1 MSHLS
6 NDQMSGYARRTL
18 DAEALL
24 MADDH
29 LSTCDECR
37 NRLIDVEGLKDTVES
52 LRRDLRTALDAP
64 TGHLPYDQIEARA
77 EGRLRGAAR
86 EVAETHIEH
95 CSACARQA
103 RDLEAFA
110 SAFRARAQEQAAA
123 SAAASFGEQSTA
135 VRTPSRGSASPA
147 TSASATGASAVRPG
161 HSGAATATRS
171 ESVAAPGVSATP
183 AATARRPPAAATEV
197 SPAAAEAL
205 VGAGATT
212 ARSRLWP
219 IFFGLLTALVVA
231 AAILGRQSMRERI
244 GLLNHTVEDLS
255 RRNEELAD
263 KAAQVEERNTDPE
276 MQQPQSASL
285 VPGAGAPP
293 TQMAAVGPAGRPGSG
308 GDAGPPGSPA
318 TDPAPSVP
326 SGSGPAGSTGE
337 AAAFAPPPEPSVQPP
352 GGAAETPPA
361 APSQAPATAPAT
373 APAAALAAAPAA
385 PAVPAIA
392 LQDQR
397 GTVGLDGNGRLLG
410 LDGVPPGEA
419 KTIAT
424 ALKHGSLE
432 VPDEVRTLSTIPKS
446 IEMDDNAAGMA
457 LTSGASTVVRTTR
470 PTLSWQPVEGAQAYT
485 LVLFNAQG
493 RPLYYGGPTG
503 ETWWTP
509 PAPLQRGVI
518 YTWRVAAYR
527 PSETQAAA
535 RGGAGATPP
544 PSEKLAGAVTRFKVI
559 DAASASGL
567 ERALRAAP
575 ASRVVAGVLYAR
587 AGLLDDAGREFSYLV
602 AKNPDSGLAKALL
615 ASVEAARLP

>member
-24 MADDH
+24 LADDH

-37 NRLIDVEGLKDTVES
+37 NRLIDVEGLKETVES

-95 CSACARQA
+95 CAACARQA

-110 SAFRARAQEQAAA
+110 AAFRTRAQEQAAA
-123 SAAASFGEQSTA
+123 SAAAASSGDASAGVMTA
-135 VRTPSRGSASPA
+135 SRESASPA
-147 TSASATGASAVRPG
+147 KAASATAASAPRPSRPG
-161 HSGAATATRS
+161 AAAIRSDSSAT
-171 ESVAAPGVSATP
+171 PGVSATP
-183 AATARRPPAAATEV
+183 AATARRPPAAAAEI

-205 VGAGATT
+205 VGAGAATT
-212 ARSRLWP
+212 RSRLWP
-219 IFFGLLTALVVA
+219 VFFGLLTAIVVA
-231 AAILGRQSMRERI
+231 TAILGRQSLRERI

-255 RRNEELAD
+255 QRNEELAE
-263 KAAQVEERNTDPE
+263 KAAQVEERHADLEAP
-276 MQQPQSASL
+276 
-285 VPGAGAPP
+285 PGSTSP
-293 TQMAAVGPAGRPGSG
+293 TQMAAMEPAGRPSPG
-308 GDAGPPGSPA
+308 GPAGQPGAPA
-318 TDPAPSVP
+318 TDPAPSGP
-326 SGSGPAGSTGE
+326 SGSGPAGSARE
-337 AAAFAPPPEPSVQPP
+337 AAPFPPAEPSVEPAA
-352 GGAAETPPA
+352 GAAETPPA
-361 APSQAPATAPAT
+361 APSQAPATAPA
-373 APAAALAAAPAA
+373 AAPAA
-385 PAVPAIA
+385 PAVPAMA

-397 GTVGLDGNGRLLG
+397 GPVGLDGNGHLLG

-424 ALKHGSLE
+424 ALQHGSLE

-446 IEMDDNAAGMA
+446 MEMDDNAAGMA
-457 LTSGASTVVRTTR
+457 LVSGASTCVLTTR

-485 LVLFNAQG
+485 LVLFNSQG
-493 RPLYYGGPTG
+493 RPLYYGGPTR
-503 ETWWTP
+503 ETSWTP

-527 PSETQAAA
+527 PSETQTAV
-535 RGGAGATPP
+535 RNGAGATPP

-559 DAASASGL
+559 DAASASAL
-567 ERALRAAP
+567 ERELRTAP
-575 ASRVVAGVLYAR
+575 GSRVVAGVLYAR
-587 AGLLDDAGREFSYLV
+587 AGLLDDAGREFRALV
-602 AKNPDSGLAKALL
+602 AQNPDSGLAKALL

>member
-29 LSTCDECR
+29 LSTCEECR

-95 CSACARQA
+95 CAACARQA

-123 SAAASFGEQSTA
+123 SAAASFGEESTA
-135 VRTPSRGSASPA
+135 VGTPSRGSASPA
-147 TSASATGASAVRPG
+147 ISASATGASARPG
-161 HSGAATATRS
+161 HSGAAAAIRS

-183 AATARRPPAAATEV
+183 AATARRPPAAAAEV

-205 VGAGATT
+205 VGVGATT

-231 AAILGRQSMRERI
+231 AAILGRRSMRERI

-263 KAAQVEERNTDPE
+263 KAAQTEERNADPE

-308 GDAGPPGSPA
+308 GEAGPPGAPA

-326 SGSGPAGSTGE
+326 SGSGPAGSAGE
-337 AAAFAPPPEPSVQPP
+337 AAPFAPPPEPSVQPP
-352 GGAAETPPA
+352 AGAAETPPA
-361 APSQAPATAPAT
+361 APSQAPATAPA
-373 APAAALAAAPAA
+373 A

-397 GTVGLDGNGRLLG
+397 GPVGLDGNGKLFG
-410 LDGVPPGEA
+410 LVGVPPGEA
-419 KTIAT
+419 KAIAT
-424 ALKHGSLE
+424 ALQRGSLE

-457 LTSGASTVVRTTR
+457 LTSGASTCVRTTR

-485 LVLFNAQG
+485 LVLFNSQG
-493 RPLYYGGPTG
+493 RPLYYGGPTS
-503 ETWWTP
+503 ETSWTP

-527 PSETQAAA
+527 TSETQAAA

-559 DAASASGL
+559 DAASASAL